1 MLLVGAA
8 VLLLLFG
15 QGFLTTSPVL
25 ADVHRI
31 EEATDQILY
40 QSRHTLR
47 DRTNNTWQVILF
59 KRIQRN
65 ELPEINLRLV
75 GFPDTAQFAHPQPLQ
90 ITTATGHQLTADDVF
105 AEQSPAPN
113 VGQYDFRQVLQQ
125 IQRNEFLKLTLP
137 LTDSRSDYLNIPS
150 FIVQEWQQVA
160 SSS

>member
-1 MLLVGAA
+1 MGAA

-15 QGFLTTSPVL
+15 QGFLTASPVL

-65 ELPEINLRLV
+65 ELPKINLRLV